1 MIAAPRDGWDSD
13 PFRLSARNGYLYGRG
28 ATDDKGPT
36 LAVACA
42 AAALRKARKLGVDLV
57 CLVEGEEETGSVGFR
72 EAVRRHR
79 VRALAFSFVERRVV
93 IVVWW
98 KSYAG
103 LDRADRRDPRQVR
116 VWLACVRCVWVQ
128 TWV

>member
-1 MIAAPRDGWDSD
+1 MIAAPHDGWDSD

-98 KSYAG
+98 ISCAG
-103 LDRADRRDPRQVR
+103 FDRADRRDS
-116 VWLACVRCVWVQ
+116 C
-128 TWV
+128 